1 MSNTSSDAMI
11 DAYLEALK
19 AALKG
24 CDKALVQDAL
34 WDAEDHLRSEVA
46 RQRYQDAAFDEAR
59 ALPMILAAYGEPTE
73 VASAYKERDAIV
85 SAALAPLRPAQPRV
99 ANPIEDEVPIEPHPT
114 FFGVFKD
121 VRAYT
126 SLLYLLMSL
135 GTGIFF
141 FTWAVTGIS
150 LSLGLLVLIIGIPF
164 AIAFLGSVRLL
175 ALAEGRL
182 VEAMLG
188 VRMPR
193 RQPPEEGA
201 EGWKARLQGMFQD
214 GRTWSSL
221 GYLLLMLPLGVV
233 YFSLM
238 VTMLSLSLSLLA
250 TPVVHFVF
258 HQVTFDGWNWGLA
271 HANLVVVAW
280 GFLGLFFVPLTLH
293 IARGLG
299 RFQGR
304 LARRLLVRI

>member
-1 MSNTSSDAMI
+1 MPDRTI

-24 CDKALVQDAL
+24 CDKALIQDAV
-34 WDAEDHLRSEVA
+34 WDAEDHLRSELA
-46 RQRYQDAAFDEAR
+46 RGRWKEPGLDEDQ
-59 ALPMILAAYGEPTE
+59 ALQKILAAYGEPAE
-73 VASAYKERDAIV
+73 VAAAYKERDAVV
-85 SAALAPLRPAQPRV
+85 SAALAPPRPAARPME
-99 ANPIEDEVPIEPHPT
+99 EDETPLPAVRPG
-114 FFGVFKD
+114 FFGVLKD
-121 VRAYT
+121 FRAYT
-126 SLLYLLMSL
+126 SLLYLLISI

-150 LSLGLLVLIIGIPF
+150 LSLGLLVLIIGIPI

-175 ALAEGRL
+175 ALSEGRL

-201 EGWKARLQGMFQD
+201 RGWKARILAMLQE

-221 GYLLLMLPLGVV
+221 GYLLLMLPLGIT
-233 YFSLM
+233 YFTIM
-238 VTMLSLSLSLLA
+238 VTMLSLSLALLA

-258 HQVTFDGWNWGLA
+258 HEVTFDGWDWGLA
-271 HANLVVVAW
+271 HANTVAVVW
-280 GFLGLFFVPLTLH
+280 GVLGIFAVPLTLH

-299 RFQGR
+299 RIQGR
-304 LARRLLVRI
+304 LARHMLVRI

>member
-1 MSNTSSDAMI
+1 MSDAMI

-24 CDKALVQDAL
+24 CDKALIQDAL

-46 RQRYQDAAFDEAR
+46 RQRYQDPGFDEAR
-59 ALPMILAAYGEPTE
+59 QLPGILAAYGEPTE
-73 VASAYKERDAIV
+73 VAAAYRERDALV
-85 SAALAPLRPAQPRV
+85 SAALAPARPASAPAALAAGDAPPAETR
-99 ANPIEDEVPIEPHPT
+99 PG
-114 FFGVFKD
+114 FFGVLKD
-121 VRAYT
+121 PRAYT

-150 LSLGLLVLIIGIPF
+150 LSLGLLVLIIGIPV

-175 ALAEGRL
+175 ALSEGRL

-188 VRMPR
+188 ARMPR
-193 RQPPEEGA
+193 RQPPEENA
-201 EGWKARLQGMFQD
+201 RGWKARLLGVFQD
-214 GRTWSSL
+214 ARTWSSL
-221 GYLLLMLPLGVV
+221 GYLLLMLPLGVT

-238 VTMLSLSLSLLA
+238 VSLLSLSLGLLA
-250 TPVVHFVF
+250 TPVLHFIY
-258 HQVTFDGWNWGLA
+258 HQVTFDGWDWGGA
-271 HANLVVVAW
+271 HANLVVVVW
-280 GFLGLFFVPLTLH
+280 GLLGFFFIPLTLH
-293 IARGLG
+293 VARGLG